1 MAKPGLLG
9 MLEAVD
15 LRGHKSTK
23 QSTKRAVTRALR
35 VLRLGAVGVL
45 PVAVLAGC
53 SRFSP
58 APTADVR
65 AVSASQQQV
74 DADVRQQ
81 MEMIPPPSK
90 TRYMAVRTLTS
101 WENPYL
107 TVQDNMLTLHV
118 TLADANTST
127 LGQGGMFRPAGAR
140 RQDLTLRVGELPAA
154 LNAVPQNAWPYGR
167 VVAVEEAHNVPAKA
181 RPEVRRNMETVMK
194 LLGDLG
200 VVVYEWSEAGAGLR

>member
-1 MAKPGLLG
+1 
-9 MLEAVD
+9 
-15 LRGHKSTK
+15 
-23 QSTKRAVTRALR
+23 
-35 VLRLGAVGVL
+35 
-45 PVAVLAGC
+45 
-53 SRFSP
+53 
-58 APTADVR
+58 
-65 AVSASQQQV
+65 
-74 DADVRQQ
+74 
-81 MEMIPPPSK
+81 MIPPPSK